1 MKKLFTTFFIFA
13 AISPAILPQ
22 DAGFDFDYA
31 QFAYDNS
38 SNYVEIYYVF
48 DQGKLTINK
57 TNDENFVEAILKIQ
71 ITDSLSNDT
80 IVNNDWLIKHP
91 VAIQEQT
98 SQSLV
103 GVVSFILPKG
113 TLKCEVWGFDAQ
125 NRSNSK
131 SYVEY
136 IRVKPFITDNSAAI
150 SDIQLASRM
159 IQGSE
164 NKNSIFYKNTYEVIP
179 IPSLVFGKNQPAMF
193 FYSEIYNLTD
203 PAFES
208 DTLKI
213 NEIIFNSRG
222 RIVMEKNKYVARKNT
237 SRVEVGS
244 FIISKLPTDTYTLA
258 VSLIDTA
265 KDIGVTSSKRFFVY
279 NPDVVDTDTAYHQ
292 AKPVL
297 SSTFGTMS
305 EEELDD
311 LFDKSKYIATSQ
323 EIDKYGKLSG
333 VEGKREFLFTF
344 WNGRDSN
351 PSTPENEFFFSYLQ
365 RIESAN
371 QRFSSMQRAG
381 WKTDRGRVFIIYGE
395 PSEIERYP
403 NQIES
408 RPYEIWYYNEIEGGV
423 YFVFAD
429 LTGFSEYTLV
439 HSTKRGEL
447 RDDNWG
453 RRTVIAR

>member
-1 MKKLFTTFFIFA
+1 MKKIFTIISLITLTLLPSFA
-13 AISPAILPQ
+13 Q

-31 QFAYDNS
+31 QFAYDS
-38 SNYVEIYYVF
+38 TSNYVEIYYVF
-48 DQGKLTINK
+48 DQGKLTTVNK
-57 TNDENFVEAILKIQ
+57 EGENFVEAVLSVQ
-71 ITDSLSNDT
+71 ITDSTTSDT
-80 IVNNDWLIKHP
+80 LVNNQWFIRHP
-91 VAIQEQT
+91 VENPESV

-113 TLKCEVWGFDAQ
+113 TLQCIIKGTDLNNALNFRNITEF
-125 NRSNSK
+125 
-131 SYVEY
+131 
-136 IRVKPFITDNSAAI
+136 IRVKPLINSSASI
-150 SDIQLASRM
+150 SDIQLASKM

-164 NKNSIFYKNTYEVIP
+164 NKNSVFYKNTFEVIP
-179 IPSLVFGKNQPAMF
+179 IPNLVFGGNQPALF
-193 FYSEIYNLTD
+193 FYSEIYNLAD
-203 PAFES
+203 PNFTE
-208 DTLKI
+208 DTLKL

-222 RIVMEKNKYVARKNT
+222 KVVLEKNKFISRKNNT
-237 SRVEVGS
+237 RVEVGS
-244 FIISKLPTDTYTLA
+244 FILSKLPTDTYTLA
-258 VSLIDTA
+258 ISLIDTS
-265 KDIGVTSSKRFFVY
+265 KNIGVTSSKRFFVY
-279 NPDVVDTDTAYHQ
+279 NPNIIDSDTSFYE

-311 LFDKSKYIATSQ
+311 IFDKSKYIATSQ
-323 EIDKYGKLSG
+323 EIDKYKKLSG
-333 VEGKREFLFTF
+333 AEGKREFLFDF
-344 WNGRDSN
+344 WNGRDKD
-351 PSTPENEFFFSYLQ
+351 PSTKENEYFYDYLK
-365 RIESAN
+365 RVESAN
-371 QRFSSMQRAG
+371 SRFSSMQRAG

-423 YFVFAD
+423 YFIFAD

-453 RRTVIAR
+453 RRIIIAR